1 METFVGEIF
10 FIIFCMSI
18 LITFSIFLG
27 KLSLNSNLEALIKY
41 NNKNQVDE
49 DSKKYIIN
57 VDPVFNKTLHN
68 RENAIE
74 KMSQVQLVLDKDKKY
89 RRTILK

>member
-1 METFVGEIF
+1 MSFDNEI
-10 FIIFCMSI
+10 
-18 LITFSIFLG
+18 
-27 KLSLNSNLEALIKY
+27 EALIKY

-74 KMSQVQLVLDKDKKY
+74 KISQVQLVLDKDKKY

>member
-1 METFVGEIF
+1 
-10 FIIFCMSI
+10 
-18 LITFSIFLG
+18 
-27 KLSLNSNLEALIKY
+27 
-41 NNKNQVDE
+41 
-49 DSKKYIIN
+49 

>member
-1 METFVGEIF
+1 MNEIF
-10 FIIFCMSI
+10 FVMFFIVFCTS
-18 LITFSIFLG
+18 FLLLTMLVLD
-27 KLSLNSNLEALIKY
+27 KISFDNEIVALIKY

-57 VDPVFNKTLHN
+57 VDPVFNKTLHD
-68 RENAIE
+68 REGAIE
-74 KMSQVQLVLDKDKKY
+74 KMSQVQLVLDKDKIY

>member
-1 METFVGEIF
+1 MNEIF
-10 FIIFCMSI
+10 FTTFFVIFCTSVI
-18 LITFSIFLG
+18 ITFSLFLD
-27 KLSLNSNLEALIKY
+27 KMSFDNEIEALIKY

-74 KMSQVQLVLDKDKKY
+74 KISQVQLVLYKDKKY

>member
-1 METFVGEIF
+1 MNEIF
-10 FIIFCMSI
+10 FTTFFVIFCTSVI
-18 LITFSIFLG
+18 ITFSLFLD
-27 KLSLNSNLEALIKY
+27 KMSFDNEIEALIKY

-57 VDPVFNKTLHN
+57 VDPVFNKTLHD
-68 RENAIE
+68 REGAIE
-74 KMSQVQLVLDKDKKY
+74 KMSQVQLVLDKDKIY

>member
-1 METFVGEIF
+1 MNEIF
-10 FIIFCMSI
+10 FTTFFVIFCTSVI
-18 LITFSIFLG
+18 ITFSLFLD
-27 KLSLNSNLEALIKY
+27 KMSFDNEIEALIKY

-57 VDPVFNKTLHN
+57 VDPVFNKTLHD
-68 RENAIE
+68 REGAIE